1 MKLTENQKEAI
12 LKMRKYPNDMVMFNG
27 YMTGGHGIK
36 IKLNTI
42 RALERLKIIENGK
55 LTQLGMVVSF

>member
-42 RALERLKIIENGK
+42 RALKRLKIIENGK